1 MPFAA
6 LVLQAFLGPLIT
18 LEVPHLANGRI
29 YILSKRNISLFLI
42 YLIMAVISCFMAV
55 ISCFMAIISCF
66 MAGLDSFQRLSG
78 FRAFY
83 SDYFESISRDKRSVA

>member
-1 MPFAA
+1 
-6 LVLQAFLGPLIT
+6 
-18 LEVPHLANGRI
+18 
-29 YILSKRNISLFLI
+29 
-42 YLIMAVISCFMAV
+42 MAVISCFMAV

-83 SDYFESISRDKRSVA
+83 SDYFESISRGKRSVA